1 MICQKFK
8 VNLKHKLFSILFRI
22 MLLEIP
28 KKELQE
34 LIVEFKKRAYAANG
48 EYKTTPNRTKRFESQ
63 MNGWCFSD
71 EYEGDACFAGRESL
85 SKALPLKTPVWNM
98 NYYGRVLCE
107 EVPKETA
114 FAFLRKSLQAVPT
127 DLPFRGPKK
136 FCHESFPKL
145 GYHNRLIDGKDVA
158 YANGIETIFSG
169 GYEIYKG
176 RWSGGLIMKDL
187 GDIVLT

>member
-1 MICQKFK
+1 MI
-8 VNLKHKLFSILFRI
+8 
-22 MLLEIP
+22 LEIP
-28 KKELQE
+28 KKELQK
-34 LIVEFKKRAYAANG
+34 LIVEFKKRAYAGNE
-48 EYKTTPNRTKRFESQ
+48 EYKTTPNRTNRLESQ

-71 EYEGDACFAGRESL
+71 EYEGDVCFAGRESL
-85 SKALPLKTPVWNM
+85 SKILPLQTPVWNM

-107 EVPKETA
+107 EVPKETI

-136 FCHESFPKL
+136 FHHEGFPTL
-145 GYHNRLIDGKDVA
+145 GYQNRLIDGKDIA
-158 YANGIETIFSG
+158 YANGIETIFLKG

-187 GDIVLT
+187 GDVVLI